1 MTPNT
6 KRTISI
12 EELIRQDE
20 EANARI
26 KVTPTINTGTLV
38 PNKEELRDL
47 KKENRFYLP
56 VLHINHM
63 DMWPPKP
70 KSQRKHFTDKMAKEV
85 CLSRC
90 CGVDGLKSACCRLD
104 PDDIEHVLG
113 PLSEEWISSIIKWFK
128 KKGVNVTKQDI
139 AIDFDEGVLIG
150 RKFFNGHRV
159 FEDPKSY
166 PIMRFQVD
174 GPHFSCKFLNNASGM
189 CNIYEQR
196 PDMCRNYLCGFVKS
210 NFLVRTKE
218 HPNQWRMVD
227 VRPDDTS
234 KQ

>member
-20 EANARI
+20 EANARKIIDPI
-26 KVTPTINTGTLV
+26 KTSGTLI

-113 PLSEEWISSIIKWFK
+113 PLSEDWISSIIKWFK

-139 AIDFDEGVLIG
+139 AIDFEEGVLIG

-227 VRPDDTS
+227 VRPDD
-234 KQ
+234 KQQ